1 MPTTLTTLWEFEM
14 DYNKADK
21 DLAQVAL
28 TAIFGLI
35 DKAHNS
41 GNMAHKRALMEV
53 FGRLCDLTGN
63 SNREAKV

>member
-1 MPTTLTTLWEFEM
+1 MPYHH
-14 DYNKADK
+14 DP

-35 DKAHNS
+35 DEAHKS
-41 GNMAHKRALMEV
+41 GQMAHKRALMEV

>member
-1 MPTTLTTLWEFEM
+1 MPNDANHLLGVTM
-14 DYNKADK
+14 PDHHDP

-28 TAIFGLI
+28 TAIFALI
-35 DKAHNS
+35 DKAHSS
-41 GNMAHKRALMEV
+41 GQMAHKRALMEV

>member
-1 MPTTLTTLWEFEM
+1 MP
-14 DYNKADK
+14 DHHDP

-28 TAIFGLI
+28 TAIFALI
-35 DKAHNS
+35 DKAHSS
-41 GNMAHKRALMEV
+41 GQMAHKRALMEV